1 MRKIALLFG
10 TMGVVGII
18 VGILMSV
25 FIDISNVWFLIPI
38 AMNGVWIGSVRAHG
52 RGNWGGR
59 DPVRHVCQDPC
70 TGRSVGGA
78 P

>member
-38 AMNGVWIGSVRAHG
+38 VMNGVWIGSEIVA
-52 RGNWGGR
+52 NNL
-59 DPVRHVCQDPC
+59 
-70 TGRSVGGA
+70 
-78 P
+78 

>member
-25 FIDISNVWFLIPI
+25 FIDISNVCIKNIMLKELPKKQWLI
-38 AMNGVWIGSVRAHG
+38 H
-52 RGNWGGR
+52 
-59 DPVRHVCQDPC
+59 
-70 TGRSVGGA
+70 
-78 P
+78 

>member
-10 TMGVVGII
+10 AMGVVGII

-38 AMNGVWIGSVRAHG
+38 VMIGIWIGSEIAANNLEEKRNKK
-52 RGNWGGR
+52 RI
-59 DPVRHVCQDPC
+59 
-70 TGRSVGGA
+70 RSSF
-78 P
+78 

>member
-25 FIDISNVWFLIPI
+25 FIDISNVWILVPI
-38 AMNGVWIGSVRAHG
+38 AMNCVWIGSEIAANKLEEKRNKK
-52 RGNWGGR
+52 RI
-59 DPVRHVCQDPC
+59 
-70 TGRSVGGA
+70 RSSI
-78 P
+78 

>member
-25 FIDISNVWFLIPI
+25 FINISNVWCLVPI
-38 AMNGVWIGSVRAHG
+38 AMNCVWIGSEIAANKLEEKRNKK
-52 RGNWGGR
+52 RI
-59 DPVRHVCQDPC
+59 
-70 TGRSVGGA
+70 RSSI
-78 P
+78 

>member
-38 AMNGVWIGSVRAHG
+38 AMNCVWIGSEIVA
-52 RGNWGGR
+52 NNLEEK
-59 DPVRHVCQDPC
+59 
-70 TGRSVGGA
+70 RSKKRIRSSI
-78 P
+78 